1 MVKDLSA
8 TRPILPLREFHLDVE
23 AYWEV
28 LISVFIH
35 IKVSWW
41 RVCDKLLIDF
51 IDSCFIDN
59 GNYLGEGNAEYF
71 LQGRWECN
79 CEIRRV
85 LFKTYLFE

>member
-1 MVKDLSA
+1 MVKDLSV
-8 TRPILPLREFHLDVE
+8 TQLILPLREFHLDVE

-28 LISVFIH
+28 TISVFIH

-59 GNYLGEGNAEYF
+59 GNYLETQSTFFRAGGNVIV
-71 LQGRWECN
+71 R
-79 CEIRRV
+79 
-85 LFKTYLFE
+85 